1 MRREVKTG
9 LITRNGVGFCG
20 IVFPLLFLGIDWKEG
35 RQLSGLHGLG
45 MQQKVT
51 HRRPLSAQRTGKRC
65 LCKKKSV
72 AESFFFFFLNLFSLY
87 VLESFPPGPRWVGF
101 PAPRG
106 LCGPQFPLGGGGAPA
121 TGLSVRRAAAPPEGE
136 GHAAPGL
143 GKRHGRPLSPA
154 PARSTELGESRL
166 DPRDCCSPS
175 GRLPSPHLEEEF
187 TRLSVTNARVLKR
200 LCSLTAVVAFCLWP
214 HGL

>member
-1 MRREVKTG
+1 MEWDFVALCFRFSFSALTERKGDSSLVCTAWACSKRSHTDA
-9 LITRNGVGFCG
+9 RS
-20 IVFPLLFLGIDWKEG
+20 LLKEPG
-35 RQLSGLHGLG
+35 KDVSAKRKVW
-45 MQQKVT
+45 QKV
-51 HRRPLSAQRTGKRC
+51 
-65 LCKKKSV
+65 
-72 AESFFFFFLNLFSLY
+72 FFFFLNLFSLY

-200 LCSLTAVVAFCLWP
+200 LCSLTAVVAFCL
-214 HGL
+214 